1 MFCVGGDAYIAP
13 LVTTP
18 EQSEKRDTPMPSG
31 PRADEGIGPYVF
43 PNFECMQS
51 LC

>member
-13 LVTTP
+13 
-18 EQSEKRDTPMPSG
+18 PSG